1 MGQFMEEH
9 SYACTETSAEADRE
23 GRSNCQTIGKVVSS
37 VSKDDDPSN
46 RDNTVA
52 ESCTEWLI
60 RTYVRMWPVQ
70 AQEPKLFIV
79 QLVKVFLSEIL
90 LLRKFMNNVST
101 SVHNAWTSSC
111 M

>member
-52 ESCTEWLI
+52 ESCTEWLM
-60 RTYVRMWPVQ
+60 RTYVSGQ
-70 AQEPKLFIV
+70 YKN
-79 QLVKVFLSEIL
+79 KSLSCL
-90 LLRKFMNNVST
+90 LYSL
-101 SVHNAWTSSC
+101 
-111 M
+111 